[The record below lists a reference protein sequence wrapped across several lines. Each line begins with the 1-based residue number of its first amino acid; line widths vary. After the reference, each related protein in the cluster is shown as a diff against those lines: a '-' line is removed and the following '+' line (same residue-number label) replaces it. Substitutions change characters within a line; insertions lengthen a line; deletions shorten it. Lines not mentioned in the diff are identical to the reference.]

1 MQSEARAPQRF
12 VYACM
17 VIGLTMMVALLWMP
31 SILGALARGYALDA
45 AAISRLASVEL
56 AGFLSGSLF
65 TSNKTIADLRKWV
78 FIACGLICATNLLA
92 LGMSVTLAFM
102 ALRLIAGVGAGIGFG
117 FGLKACAMSRTPT
130 RNFGIFTGAMSL
142 VMIVGF
148 QSVAY
153 LIESRAAGRVAVPTQ
168 IFQGVVHSVFAFY
181 ACLAAA
187 AASVLLLNRRPAD
200 APGRA
205 LESKPQGWPAP
216 LALLGLSAIAFAF
229 MGQGGVWTFLQTLGV
244 SHGFTVSGVANAM
257 SVFALM
263 GVLGSL
269 SAAVAPQRMPRTAAI
284 AVAFLLLCGGLY
296 ALYSP
301 RSLGW
306 YVAGCAVGGFYWN
319 FILPLILGLLAR
331 IDESGRAS
339 VLGGTMSSI
348 GAALGP
354 LLAGQ
359 LIRGEDYTP
368 VGWMV
373 GALCLV
379 SLVCVGYVERH
390 RSPHLTRAH

>member
-1 MQSEARAPQRF
+1 MA
-12 VYACM
+12 
-17 VIGLTMMVALLWMP
+17 IGLIMMVALLWMP

-78 FIACGLICATNLLA
+78 LIACALVCGANLLA
-92 LGMSVTLAFM
+92 L
-102 ALRLIAGVGAGIGFG
+102 
-117 FGLKACAMSRTPT
+117 
-130 RNFGIFTGAMSL
+130 GIFTGAMSL

-148 QSVAY
+148 QGVAY
-153 LIESRAAGRVAVPTQ
+153 LIDSRAAGGADVPSQ
-168 IFQGVVHSVFAFY
+168 IFQGVVHTVFAFY

-187 AASVLLLNRRPAD
+187 AASILLFTRRPD
-200 APGRA
+200 NAPGRA
-205 LESKPQGWPAP
+205 LDLQPRGWPAP
-216 LALLGLSAIAFAF
+216 LVLLGLSAIAFAF
-229 MGQGGVWTFLQTLGV
+229 VGQGGVWTFLQTLGV
-244 SHGFTVSGVANAM
+244 SHGFTVSGVADAM

-263 GVLGSL
+263 GVLGSF
-269 SAAVAPQRMPRTAAI
+269 SAAAAPQRVPRTAAI
-284 AVAFLLLCGGLY
+284 AVASLLLCGGLY

-301 RSLGW
+301 RSLAW

-359 LIRGEDYTP
+359 LIRGEDYKP

-373 GALCLV
+373 GALCLA
-379 SLVCVGYVERH
+379 SLLCVGYVEHH
-390 RSPHLTRAH
+390 RSPQLTPSH

>member
-1 MQSEARAPQRF
+1 MA
-12 VYACM
+12 
-17 VIGLTMMVALLWMP
+17 IGLIMMVALLWMP

-78 FIACGLICATNLLA
+78 LIACALVCGANLLA
-92 LGMSVTLAFM
+92 LGMSMTLAFM
-102 ALRLIAGVGAGIGFG
+102 ALRLLAGVGAGVGFG
-117 FGLKACAMSRTPT
+117 FGLKVCAMSGAPT

-148 QSVAY
+148 QGVAY
-153 LIESRAAGRVAVPTQ
+153 LIDSRAAGGADVPSQ
-168 IFQGVVHSVFAFY
+168 IFQGVVHTVFAFY

-187 AASVLLLNRRPAD
+187 AASILLFTRRPD
-200 APGRA
+200 NAPGRA
-205 LESKPQGWPAP
+205 LDLQPRGWPAP
-216 LALLGLSAIAFAF
+216 LVLLGLSAIAFAF
-229 MGQGGVWTFLQTLGV
+229 VGQGGVWTFLQTLGV
-244 SHGFTVSGVANAM
+244 SHGFTVSGVADAM

-263 GVLGSL
+263 GVLGSF
-269 SAAVAPQRMPRTAAI
+269 SAAAAPQRVPRTAAI
-284 AVAFLLLCGGLY
+284 AVASLLLCGGLY

-301 RSLGW
+301 RSLAW

-359 LIRGEDYTP
+359 LIRGEDYKP

-373 GALCLV
+373 GALCLA
-379 SLVCVGYVERH
+379 SLLCVGYVEHH
-390 RSPHLTRAH
+390 RSPQLTPSH